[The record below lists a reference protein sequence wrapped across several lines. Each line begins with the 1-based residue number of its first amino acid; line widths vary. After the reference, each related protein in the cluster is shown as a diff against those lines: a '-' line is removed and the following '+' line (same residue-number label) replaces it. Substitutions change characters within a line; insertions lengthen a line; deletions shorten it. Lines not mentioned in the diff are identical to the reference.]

1 MTEQTGNYSDDR
13 SAQVEA
19 VQGVVDR
26 VASWQDGA
34 TEETVRDELLK
45 GLNEAGVTVP
55 DGFLDEAV
63 RRINHND
70 GEHFDVAPLLD

>member
-1 MTEQTGNYSDDR
+1 MSEQTGKYSDDR

-34 TEETVRDELLK
+34 TEETVRDELRK
-45 GLNEAGVTVP
+45 GLAEAGVTVP
-55 DGFLDEAV
+55 DAFLDEAV

-70 GEHFDVAPLLD
+70 GEHFDVAPLLG

>member
-1 MTEQTGNYSDDR
+1 MTEQTGRYSDDR
-13 SAQVEA
+13 PAQVEA
-19 VQGVVDR
+19 VQAVVDR

-34 TEETVRDELLK
+34 TEDTVRDELRK
-45 GLNEAGVTVP
+45 GLDEAGVTVP
-55 DGFLDEAV
+55 DSFLDEAV